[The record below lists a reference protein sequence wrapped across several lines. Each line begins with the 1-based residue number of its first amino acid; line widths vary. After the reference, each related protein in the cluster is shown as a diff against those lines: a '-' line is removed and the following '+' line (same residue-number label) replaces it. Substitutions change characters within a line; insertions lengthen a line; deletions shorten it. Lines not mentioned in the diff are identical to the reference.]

1 MRHIITLLGAL
12 LLACTGRL
20 AAEIIPIW
28 STGVAVPGEKV
39 LLYLVDTQSGS
50 DVFMLTEQPRVKSA
64 TVRVLQPKAGANPLD
79 PNRAMVEVLPILI
92 TPDMAGQIEVED
104 ITATYNSGKK
114 ETVKI
119 PPLPVRPTSDIK
131 WYNDPVV
138 YGALWYTDI
147 KDGYVYQPVKASLKL
162 FMRGDCNMP
171 YPPLLNAVGVK
182 AGNFSRS
189 VQGVVELVQGQIMPE
204 TAAFARGQNW
214 RTADFKGEFT
224 PYREGNSD
232 VVGKIMMVRAQ
243 GFFGA
248 TQEEV
253 VLPTVTIGALPL
265 PPGAPANFADTVGQ
279 YSISATSNAKELAM
293 NEAVEV
299 EITVRGTGN
308 LQQLDCP
315 APQDAEDWKLIPA
328 TSKPIFNTTG
338 ETIGMVFTQL
348 LRPTAEVSGI
358 PSFSFS
364 YFDPASQE
372 YKTAASAPIP
382 LPWKETDAA
391 GSGLRTVAAEPP
403 PAGEIPVEEMT
414 DIYSC
419 IPQAEASRIVQLPR
433 WLWYLLYA
441 PAIGI
446 LLALLIRSIRNRV
459 AAGAADRARD
469 RELARMEQ
477 ITSDIDFLKAIGA
490 FVESRI
496 PASAMTPE
504 LQDILTRRDNEAFR
518 PGASTTLAE
527 GEKETMLR
535 RVRKALAGLG
545 SAAILVFCCLLGATS
560 LQANEPTAPATG
572 DAVAAYEAGQ
582 FSKALQMF
590 QEEAGVHNEAVRLYN
605 IGNCE
610 YRLGNPG
617 KAALYYA
624 RALLVDPGFRE
635 AEANLGFIQRKEGA
649 LLPTRSGMDVVFTFL
664 SCSKL
669 WVLTIMSTA
678 ALALCIA
685 LQVAWRQKRRLG
697 WLHSLTV
704 LSALLSLL
712 CATNWIYYLGQ
723 QKPDITA
730 LSPHDTA
737 YILTATT
744 ARNAADEAGSS
755 IIQLNPATPVRI
767 LAHRASW
774 CYIETAT
781 GVRGWI
787 PTATAEALEPG
798 GQPQMPILLR
808 F

>member
-1 MRHIITLLGAL
+1 MRHIITLLCSL
-12 LLACTGRL
+12 LLAISGHL
-20 AAEIIPIW
+20 AAEITPIW

-39 LLYLVDTQSGS
+39 LLYLVDNQSGN

-104 ITATYNSGKK
+104 ITATYKSGKK

-131 WYNDPVV
+131 WYSAPVA

-147 KDGYVYQPVKASLKL
+147 KDGYVHQPVKASLKL
-162 FMRGDCNMP
+162 FMRGDCDMP
-171 YPPLLNAVGVK
+171 YPPQLEAVGVK

-204 TAAFARGQNW
+204 TAAYARGQNW
-214 RTADFKGEFT
+214 RTADFNGEFT

-232 VVGKIMMVRAQ
+232 VVGKIVMVRAQ
-243 GFFGA
+243 GFFG
-248 TQEEV
+248 TSQEEV
-253 VLPTVTIGALPL
+253 VVPSISIGALPL
-265 PPGAPANFADTVGQ
+265 PPGAPANFANTVGQ
-279 YSISATSNAKELAM
+279 YSITTTSNAKELAM

-308 LQQLDCP
+308 LQQLACP

-338 ETIGMVFTQL
+338 ETIGIVFTQL

-364 YFDPASQE
+364 YFDPTDQE

-382 LPWKETDAA
+382 LPWKDTDAV

-403 PAGEIPVEEMT
+403 PAGDVPVEEMT

-419 IPQAEASRIVQLPR
+419 IPQAEAPSIMQLPR

-441 PAIGI
+441 PALGI
-446 LLALLIRSIRNRV
+446 LLVLLIRSIRKRV
-459 AAGAADRARD
+459 AAGAAGRARE

-504 LQDILTRRDNEAFR
+504 LQEILTRRDNEAFR
-518 PGASTTLAE
+518 PGASTTLAA

-545 SAAILVFCCLLGATS
+545 SAALLVFCCLLVAS
-560 LQANEPTAPATG
+560 PLQANEPASTAGG

-582 FSKALQMF
+582 YSKALQLF
-590 QEEAGVHNEAVRLYN
+590 QDEAGVRNEAVQLYN

-624 RALLVDPGFRE
+624 RALQVDPGFSE

-649 LLPTRSGMDVVFTFL
+649 LLPTRSGIDTVFTFL

-669 WVLTIMSTA
+669 WVLTIICTA
-678 ALALCIA
+678 TLALCIA
-685 LQVAWRQKRRLG
+685 LQVAWRKKHRLG

-704 LSALLSLL
+704 LATLLSLL
-712 CATNWIYYLGQ
+712 CATNWVYYLGQ

-730 LSPHDTA
+730 LPPQDVA
-737 YILTATT
+737 YILVPTN
-744 ARNAADEAGSS
+744 ARNAADDAGSS

-767 LAHRASW
+767 LARRASW

-787 PTATAEALEPG
+787 PGTAAEALVPG

>member
-1 MRHIITLLGAL
+1 MRHIITLLCAFT
-12 LLACTGRL
+12 LACVGRV

-39 LLYLVDTQSGS
+39 ILYLVDTQSGS
-50 DVFMLTEQPRVKSA
+50 DVFMLTEQPKVKSA
-64 TVRVLQPKAGANPLD
+64 TVRVQQPKAGANPLD
-79 PNRAMVEVLPILI
+79 PNRAMVEVLPIFI
-92 TPDMAGQIEVED
+92 TPDIAGQIEVED

-131 WYNDPVV
+131 WYNSPVV

-147 KDGYVYQPVKASLKL
+147 KDGYVDQPVRASLKL
-162 FMRGDCNMP
+162 FMRGDCDMP

-204 TAAFARGQNW
+204 PTAFAKGQNW

-232 VVGKIMMVRAQ
+232 VVGKIVMVQAR
-243 GFFGA
+243 GFFTSA
-248 TQEEV
+248 QEEV

-265 PPGAPANFADTVGQ
+265 PPGAPDNFANTVGQ
-279 YSISATSNAKELAM
+279 YSITATSQAKELSM

-308 LQQLDCP
+308 LQQLACP

-328 TSKPIFNTTG
+328 TSKPIFNATG
-338 ETIGMVFTQL
+338 ETIGIVFNQL

-364 YFDPASQE
+364 YFDPAAQE
-372 YKTAASAPIP
+372 YKTASTAPIP
-382 LPWKETDAA
+382 LPWKETNAV
-391 GSGLRTVAAEPP
+391 GSGQRVIAAEPP

-414 DIYSC
+414 DIYTC
-419 IPQAEASRIVQLPR
+419 IPQTEAPAIIRLPR
-433 WLWYLLYA
+433 WLWYLLYL
-441 PAIGI
+441 PAIGV
-446 LLALLIRSIRNRV
+446 LLLLIIRHIRQRI
-459 AAGAADRARD
+459 AAGAAGRALD
-469 RELARMEQ
+469 RELTRIEH
-477 ITSDIDFLKAIGA
+477 TTGDIEFLKAIGA

-496 PASAMTPE
+496 PKTAMTPE
-504 LQDILTRRDNEAFR
+504 LQGILTRRDDEAFR
-518 PGASTTLAE
+518 PDANTTLAP
-527 GEKETMLR
+527 GEKESMLR
-535 RVRKALAGLG
+535 YVRKALSNLAC
-545 SAAILVFCCLLGATS
+545 ILLLFGCA
-560 LQANEPTAPATG
+560 LMPLPTAAEESPVAG
-572 DAVAAYEAGQ
+572 DAVATYEAGQ
-582 FSKALQMF
+582 YSKALQMF
-590 QEEAGVHNEAVRLYN
+590 QEESDVRNEAVRLFN
-605 IGNCE
+605 IANCE

-617 KAALYYA
+617 KAALGYA
-624 RALLVDPGFRE
+624 RALLVAPGFPE
-635 AEANLGFIQRKEGA
+635 AEANLAFIQRKEGA
-649 LLPTRSGMDVVFTFL
+649 LLPPHSTIDKIFTFF

-669 WVLTIMSTA
+669 WVITIICTA
-678 ALALCIA
+678 ILALCIS
-685 LQVAWRQKRRLG
+685 LQIAWHLKRHLG
-697 WLHSLTV
+697 WLHALTIV
-704 LSALLSLL
+704 FAVFSLL
-712 CATNWIYYLGQ
+712 CATNWVYYLGQ

-730 LSPHDTA
+730 LPPQDVA
-737 YILTATT
+737 YILTPTT

-755 IIQLNPATPVRI
+755 IIQLTPSTPVRI

-787 PTATAEALEPG
+787 PTHTAEALEPG
-798 GQPQMPILLR
+798 GSPQMPVLIR